1 MPTQPEL
8 PINLA
13 LLTLPNDDLIPLL
26 HQRIELSKMIAGD
39 LDIIR
44 AGLVRRIAAHI
55 DVHGL
60 IIKNAATGMPV
71 GDIADLLGVTES
83 YVYRV
88 LRDHNSGQ

>member
-1 MPTQPEL
+1 MPTEPEL
-8 PINLA
+8 PIDLT
-13 LLTLPNDDLIPLL
+13 LLTLPDDDLIPLL
-26 HQRIELSKMIAGD
+26 TPRIELARMIAGD
-39 LDIIR
+39 LDIVR

-60 IIKNAATGMPV
+60 ITKNAALGMPV

-88 LRDHNSGQ
+88 LRDHNSEQ